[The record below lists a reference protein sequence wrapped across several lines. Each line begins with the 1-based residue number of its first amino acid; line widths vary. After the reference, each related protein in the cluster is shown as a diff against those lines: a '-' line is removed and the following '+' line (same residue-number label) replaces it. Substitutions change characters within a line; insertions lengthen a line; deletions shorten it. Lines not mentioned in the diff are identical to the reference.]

1 VKKIVRIM
9 EFIITLI
16 LIFVYNCKEQ
26 IKKRIIESKLSI
38 GYNNKLKKNQRL
50 KLNVKKMTWVG

>member
-1 VKKIVRIM
+1 M